1 MKYFRG
7 KHRESLGRG
16 DAQVVSVFAFYSYY
30 PGSNLA
36 EACSFSVKFVF

>member
-16 DAQVVSVFAFYSYY
+16 GAQVVSVYSYY